1 MKRRMV
7 KMLDDRDTKRRRLR
21 LFDESE
27 RLTLFGIIMLL
38 ICLLILLAAIAFGV
52 YREYM
57 EIRFY
62 LTH

>member
-1 MKRRMV
+1 
-7 KMLDDRDTKRRRLR
+7 MLDDRDTKRRRLS

-27 RLTLFGIIMLL
+27 RPTLFGIIMLL

-52 YREYM
+52 YREYI

>member
-1 MKRRMV
+1 
-7 KMLDDRDTKRRRLR
+7 MLDDRDTKRRRLR

>member
-1 MKRRMV
+1 
-7 KMLDDRDTKRRRLR
+7 MLDDRDTKRRRLS

-27 RLTLFGIIMLL
+27 RPTLFGIIMLL

>member
-1 MKRRMV
+1 
-7 KMLDDRDTKRRRLR
+7 MLDDRDTKRCRLS

-27 RLTLFGIIMLL
+27 RPTLFGIIMLL

>member
-1 MKRRMV
+1 M
-7 KMLDDRDTKRRRLR
+7 RDNKKPWQLH
-21 LFDESE
+21 LVDEYE
-27 RLTLFGIIMLL
+27 RPTLFGIIMLVL
-38 ICLLILLAAIAFGV
+38 CFLILLAAIAFGV